1 MINREAADAVIPAE
15 AGTQSIGLG
24 PDFRRGDV
32 KISSAARNGCKVC
45 APLGASVV
53 FRGIENGMA
62 LLHGSQGCSTYIR
75 RYMISHFKEPVDIAS
90 SNFAESATI
99 FGGKSNLF
107 TALDNLIE
115 QYHPALIGVA
125 STCLSETI
133 GENVPALLQEYRAQ
147 RELRNLPFLIPVSTP
162 SYSGTHM
169 DGFHGSVRAIVDGLS
184 RKELEPARVSLF
196 PGFVSPAD
204 LRYLKDILRDFEL
217 PFTLL
222 PDYSDSLDAPAWD
235 HYRLISPGGT
245 SIKDIQSMG
254 SSLAAIE
261 FGRTLS
267 GANTA
272 AQLLEER
279 FSVKRHTL
287 GLPIGIGETDRLFA
301 LLSSLS
307 GKPVPEKYT
316 GERLRL
322 VDSYFDAHK
331 TVFGARAVVY
341 GEEDLAIGL
350 CSLLAETGIQPV
362 LCASGGESG
371 RLEQELLEAAPACAG
386 KTKVMEGVDF
396 AEIAEE
402 AEGLSVD
409 LLIGNSKGYPI
420 AKKLKAP
427 LVRVGFP
434 IHDRFGAQ
442 RQLHLG
448 YRGAQNLFDQIT
460 NALIQMRQDASDIGY
475 LYM

>member
-1 MINREAADAVIPAE
+1 VIVE
-15 AGTQSIGLG
+15 S
-24 PDFRRGDV
+24 
-32 KISSAARNGCKVC
+32 KIKGQTFSAARNGCKVC

-90 SNFAESATI
+90 SNFAEATTI

-147 RELRNLPFLIPVSTP
+147 RELRVLPVIIPVSTP

-169 DGFHGSVRAIVDGLS
+169 DGFHDSVRAIVESLALQSVDN
-184 RKELEPARVSLF
+184 PAGVSLL

-204 LRYLKDILRDFEL
+204 LRYVKEILRDFEL

-245 SIKDIQSMG
+245 PIKDIQSMG
-254 SSLAAIE
+254 GSIAAIE

-267 GANTA
+267 GTDTA
-272 AQLLEER
+272 AQLLVER
-279 FSVKRHTL
+279 FGVKRHTL
-287 GLPIGIGETDRLFA
+287 GLPIGITETDRFFA

-307 GKPVPEKYT
+307 GKPVPVKHT

-331 TVFGARAVVY
+331 AVFGARAVVY

-350 CSLLAETGIQPV
+350 CALLSETGIQPV

-371 RLEQELLEAAPACAG
+371 HLEEALLQAAPACAG
-386 KTKVMEGVDF
+386 KTRVMEGVDF
-396 AEIAEE
+396 AEISEE

-409 LLIGNSKGYPI
+409 LFVGNSKGYTI
-420 AKKLKAP
+420 ARKLKAP

-434 IHDRFGAQ
+434 IHDRYGAQ

-448 YRGAQNLFDQIT
+448 YRGAQGLFDQIT
-460 NALIQMRQDASDIGY
+460 NALIQSRQDASDIGY